1 METDDPA
8 IDQRLLELDTLD
20 TFSEFSRAFCR
31 LIAHVVALSG
41 GARVLRLGLMGLLD
55 IELRYHRSL
64 QGLAQRE
71 EVTFADLQAASERR
85 QVGLRAVRQYA
96 QGLELED
103 GLQDAA
109 RELLAAECGYH
120 LRRTAEVVASLERVL
135 QLGVG
140 QPLVYLALGYNRY
153 LLALETC
160 TEPAGDE
167 SELTVRD
174 PWAFQVQC
182 LGAVSA
188 LEEGLEDTELD
199 GQLYWWMATI
209 LHGCGLTEAAQDAYD
224 KSAKLLHHQQQDEL
238 DVDDEGAWGSP
249 TSVPH
254 TISDAEIREASL
266 LLQEPVD
273 PAWLMSDEQ
282 DEG

>member
-1 METDDPA
+1 MDTDDPA
-8 IDQRLLELDTLD
+8 INQRLLELDTLD

-31 LIAHVVALSG
+31 LIAHVVALAGST
-41 GARVLRLGLMGLLD
+41 RPLRLGLMGLLD

-71 EVTFADLQAASERR
+71 EVSFADLQAASERR

-96 QGLELED
+96 LGLELDD

-109 RELLAAECGYH
+109 RELLLAECGYH
-120 LRRTAEVVASLERVL
+120 LRRTAEVVGSLERVL
-135 QLGVG
+135 ELGVG
-140 QPLVYLALGYNRY
+140 QPLVHLALGYNRY

-174 PWAFQVQC
+174 PGSFRVQC
-182 LGAVSA
+182 LQAVSA
-188 LEEGLEDTELD
+188 LEEGLEGAELD

-209 LHGCGLTEAAQDAYD
+209 LQGCGLTEAAQDAYD
-224 KSAKLLHHQQQDEL
+224 KSAKLLHLQQQDDL
-238 DVDDEGAWGSP
+238 DVEDDEAWDAP
-249 TSVPH
+249 TSASDS
-254 TISDAEIREASL
+254 ISDDEIREASL
-266 LLQEPVD
+266 LLQEPLN
-273 PAWLMSDEQ
+273 PTWLMRDEQ

>member
-1 METDDPA
+1 MDTDDPA

-31 LIAHVVALSG
+31 LIAHVVALAGST
-41 GARVLRLGLMGLLD
+41 RPLRLGLMGLLD

-71 EVTFADLQAASERR
+71 EVSFADLQAASERR

-96 QGLELED
+96 LGLELDD

-109 RELLAAECGYH
+109 RELLLAECGYH
-120 LRRTAEVVASLERVL
+120 LRRTAEVVGSLERVL
-135 QLGVG
+135 ELGVG
-140 QPLVYLALGYNRY
+140 QPLVHLALGYNRY

-174 PWAFQVQC
+174 PGSFRVQC
-182 LGAVSA
+182 LQAVSA
-188 LEEGLEDTELD
+188 LEEGLEGAELD

-209 LHGCGLTEAAQDAYD
+209 LQGCGLTEAAQDAYD
-224 KSAKLLHHQQQDEL
+224 KSAKLLHLQQQDDL
-238 DVDDEGAWGSP
+238 DVEDDEAWDAP
-249 TSVPH
+249 TSASDS
-254 TISDAEIREASL
+254 ISDDEIREASL
-266 LLQEPVD
+266 LLQEPLN
-273 PAWLMSDEQ
+273 PTWLMRDEQ